1 MSLAEYAARNGIG
14 EPPAQTA
21 PMLTYVDRRDRF
33 ENVERQKADIL
44 QQLDQGADNESV
56 LFLALRAL
64 AEATGDDEFL
74 ERARPF
80 LNGDTEVTS
89 LFIDLDEMQAK
100 RQERRK
106 KYFDKRRKEI
116 QRQVKQLESDRQEL
130 MRELEK
136 VPIIAE

>member
-1 MSLAEYAARNGIG
+1 MSLEEYAARNGIS

-21 PMLTYVDRRDRF
+21 PMLSYDDRRERHKS
-33 ENVERQKADIL
+33 VERQKADIL

-64 AEATGDDEFL
+64 AEATGDAEFL

-80 LNGDTEVTS
+80 LNGDTETTS
-89 LFIDLDEMQAK
+89 LFIDLDEMQEK
-100 RQERRK
+100 RQERRRA
-106 KYFDKRRKEI
+106 YFHKRRQEI

-130 MRELEK
+130 MKELDK
-136 VPIIAE
+136 IPLTS

>member
-1 MSLAEYAARNGIG
+1 MSLAEYAARNSLG
-14 EPPAQTA
+14 EPPEQGA
-21 PMLTYVDRRDRF
+21 PTPTYDDRRDRF
-33 ENVERQKADIL
+33 ESVEKQKADIL
-44 QQLDQGADNESV
+44 AELDAGADNESV

-64 AEATGDDEFL
+64 ADATGDPAFL
-74 ERARPF
+74 EKTRPF
-80 LNGDTEVTS
+80 LNGDTEITS

-116 QRQVKQLESDRQEL
+116 QRQVKQLETDRQEL